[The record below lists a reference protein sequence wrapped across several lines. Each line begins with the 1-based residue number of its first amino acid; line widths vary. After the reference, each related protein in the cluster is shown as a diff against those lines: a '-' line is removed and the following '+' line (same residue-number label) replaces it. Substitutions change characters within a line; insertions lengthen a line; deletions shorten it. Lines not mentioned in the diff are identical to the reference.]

1 MWHQS
6 WHPLMCFHLWFSSSK
21 KSLASSRLKIKWSL
35 CLVEGVFVCGMPC
48 GVNEMGSPS
57 SGKSV
62 CGSKPKSRK
71 GRLNVGWNNEAIGD
85 EKGIIL
91 G

>member
-1 MWHQS
+1 MTS
-6 WHPLMCFHLWFSSSK
+6 ILTPFNLLSLVVNSSK

-48 GVNEMGSPS
+48 GVDEMGSPS

-71 GRLNVGWNNEAIGD
+71 GKLNVGWNNEAIGD

>member
-1 MWHQS
+1 MTS
-6 WHPLMCFHLWFSSSK
+6 ILTPFNVLSLVVSFSK
-21 KSLASSRLKIKWSL
+21 KSLTSSRLKIKWSL

-48 GVNEMGSPS
+48 GVDEMGLPS
-57 SGKSV
+57 NGKNV
-62 CGSKPKSRK
+62 YGSKPKSRK

-85 EKGIIL
+85 EKRIIL